1 MDELTAGK
9 LTVQRSRF
17 YAHLYR
23 IETPDEVSAILERH
37 RTTYRKACHH
47 CHALRIGTDEAI
59 EEAWND
65 DGEVGRPGR
74 VLLDLLQRYKL
85 HRNAL
90 VVSRV
95 YGGVNL
101 GVGNVARAF
110 RRAGEGAIQHY
121 LDG

>member
-9 LTVQRSRF
+9 LVIHRSRF
-17 YAHLYR
+17 YAHLYK
-23 IETPDEVSAILERH
+23 IETTDELSAILERH
-37 RTTYRKACHH
+37 RATYRKACHH
-47 CHALRIGTDEAI
+47 CHALRFNKDETI
-59 EEAWND
+59 KEAWND

-74 VLLDLLQRYKL
+74 VLLDLLQQYEL
-85 HRNAL
+85 CRNAL

-101 GVGNVARAF
+101 GVGNVARSF

-121 LDG
+121 LNG